1 MCKNH
6 PEFKIPT
13 DPHGK
18 ARYESATRHV
28 EAAKKAGKSS
38 EEIHEIFRKIMN
50 FDPKDIDSIPNDA
63 AHAKYKSAL
72 IHANKAIE
80 EGKSSAEV
88 HAIFERVLHSTGEGK
103 CGHKKD

>member
-18 ARYESATRHV
+18 ARYESAMRHV

-63 AHAKYKSAL
+63 A
-72 IHANKAIE
+72 
-80 EGKSSAEV
+80 EV